1 KVMEEEIKKAYM
13 DWSEKGVSYLNCMYV
28 YDIMMDVDEALQ
40 TCDTILDEI
49 DLGIDYTSREKDI
62 DRLLEGH
69 GTLHR
74 YIDVLNCYV
83 DDKLDQPLKKDFKK
97 NATETISRIHLED
110 FEVDITL
117 GLTEN
122 NYITG
127 GMGYAGTM
135 VEQEKA
141 KLTFADFIGTSDG
154 KADGNGLHMAYT
166 NGSVEDFASIFA
178 AQYEAMKA
186 SEALGEDNNLTQQE
200 FLEQFYRQGEFT
212 HDSSNPFL
220 NFVSS
225 VLDITIIKPVI
236 EACTGED
243 LITGEDLTD
252 MERGLKVV
260 FAVVDLVTLGG
271 AIAATKF
278 SEMGLKEGLK
288 AFGKTALIDFA
299 GNTAACGV
307 GALGETFDWPV
318 PITMMLSLAAGITV
332 SISGNKLLFK
342 NADGIE
348 IGSKTLSDDDLKIVE
363 QTIEGENYSNLTE
376 VVSAKEAEVYLHFL
390 ESGSTEGM
398 TESELKAVQK
408 IEELIKSNKIDYD
421 GILKIRNE
429 TVKSDVEVVRKTTE
443 DSVEDVGKNAAEDAG
458 KVVETSYGKS
468 TLNSLKNTE
477 NFTDSAI
484 EHIFEGQVNA
494 RGKAVGYHY
503 EGIEGTS
510 GNVIPGTESSVNN
523 IGVYKAQVEVN
534 GIPKTA
540 NGGFSTFYSKNLS
553 PQQVVDAINEA
564 YSNCELKLG
573 TRNTYQGVANN
584 GMKIDM
590 FLDQSGKIIS
600 AFPEE

>member
-1 KVMEEEIKKAYM
+1 MEEEIKKAYM

-28 YDIMMDVDEALQ
+28 YDTMMDVDEALQ

-110 FEVDITL
+110 FEVDNTL

-186 SEALGEDNNLTQQE
+186 SGALGEDNNLTQQE

-318 PITMMLSLAAGITV
+318 PVTMMLSLAAGITV

-342 NADGIE
+342 NADGVE
-348 IGSKTLSDDDLKIVE
+348 IGAKTLSEREWESFRDLMSPEEAARYDKYWSLKETTCTSDELYIYLKNIDTDYAETFLKTGEWPDEIQIPKNASVLNKDGSINWTKAAKGGYKLDKDGNPIKEKFIPKIGEVIDRYGPANGRYTSPIIDGKSFEYTERSLPYVE
-363 QTIEGENYSNLTE
+363 NLSNYHKYE
-376 VVSAKEAEVYLHFL
+376 VIGDFS
-390 ESGSTEGM
+390 
-398 TESELKAVQK
+398 K
-408 IEELIKSNKIDYD
+408 IEEYVKNCPDAKLKVKIDATVTAYYD
-421 GILKIRNE
+421 G
-429 TVKSDVEVVRKTTE
+429 D
-443 DSVEDVGKNAAEDAG
+443 
-458 KVVETSYGKS
+458 
-468 TLNSLKNTE
+468 
-477 NFTDSAI
+477 
-484 EHIFEGQVNA
+484 
-494 RGKAVGYHY
+494 
-503 EGIEGTS
+503 
-510 GNVIPGTESSVNN
+510 
-523 IGVYKAQVEVN
+523 
-534 GIPKTA
+534 
-540 NGGFSTFYSKNLS
+540 YSKLVS
-553 PQQVVDAINEA
+553 YKGEAATVEGWGKGGAIQYEF
-564 YSNCELKLG
+564 SLTVEQLEGLG
-573 TRNTYQGVANN
+573 LLREI
-584 GMKIDM
+584 K
-590 FLDQSGKIIS
+590 
-600 AFPEE
+600 